1 MGLGLQ
7 VGVNLANDFHD
18 GVRGVD
24 TAERLG
30 PPRLTS
36 SGLAPARSV
45 LFAALASV
53 LVAGLSGL
61 ALAAVTTWW
70 LVPIGALAML
80 ALWLYSG
87 GPRPYAELG
96 LGEVMVFLFFGVMA
110 TAGSAYVQ
118 AETVPAAAW
127 WASVPMGLLAVAI
140 LVANNL
146 RDIPT
151 DAVAGK
157 RTLAVR
163 LGDRRTRTLYRVC
176 IVGAFAAI
184 VLGTLVDVL
193 DEGSGLSPWS
203 LLALAAAVA
212 AVGPFQRVGQAEGRD
227 LIPVLV
233 ATARLQV
240 VFGAL
245 LRARTVDR
253 GGERVSEGDVAFGC
267 ARAVVGR
274 ARAERAH
281 GACSLAGVAFDA
293 DRARARAQR
302 TDSVHVHLDERA
314 QRVLRPRHCEGTGRP
329 VVVACTSGTAAA
341 DLFPAVDR
349 SLDGAGPARAPDRRS
364 SARAPRGRC
373 EPDDRPGR
381 AVRTVR
387 AVPRRM
393 RRSQA
398 RVPTGRVHELV
409 LESRDVS
416 MGVLAGAGAREPAL
430 SGSRSSVP
438 AA

>member
-1 MGLGLQ
+1 VTRLAVWVQGARPRTLGASITPVVVGTAAAGVFVPWRFVAALLVGLGLQ
-7 VGVNLANDFHD
+7 VGVNLANDYHD

-24 TAERLG
+24 TRERLG

-45 LFAALASV
+45 LIASLGCI
-53 LVAGLSGL
+53 LVAGVSGL

-184 VLGTLVDVL
+184 VLATLVDVL

-212 AVGPFQRVGQAEGRD
+212 AVGPFQRVGQAQGRD

-240 VFGAL
+240 AFGA
-245 LRARTVDR
+245 
-253 GGERVSEGDVAFGC
+253 AFALGLWI
-267 ARAVVGR
+267 
-274 ARAERAH
+274 AEA
-281 GACSLAGVAFDA
+281 
-293 DRARARAQR
+293 
-302 TDSVHVHLDERA
+302 
-314 QRVLRPRHCEGTGRP
+314 
-329 VVVACTSGTAAA
+329 TS
-341 DLFPAVDR
+341 
-349 SLDGAGPARAPDRRS
+349 
-364 SARAPRGRC
+364 
-373 EPDDRPGR
+373 
-381 AVRTVR
+381 
-387 AVPRRM
+387 
-393 RRSQA
+393 
-398 RVPTGRVHELV
+398 
-409 LESRDVS
+409 
-416 MGVLAGAGAREPAL
+416 
-430 SGSRSSVP
+430 
-438 AA
+438 

>member
-1 MGLGLQ
+1 VTRLAVWVQGARPRTLGASITPVVVGTSAAGVLVAWRFVAALLVGLGMQ
-7 VGVNLANDFHD
+7 IGVNLANDFHD

-127 WASVPMGLLAVAI
+127 WASIPMGLLAVTI

-203 LLALAAAVA
+203 LLALSAAVA
-212 AVGPFQRVGQAEGRD
+212 AVGPFQRVGQAQGRD

-240 VFGAL
+240 AFGA
-245 LRARTVDR
+245 
-253 GGERVSEGDVAFGC
+253 AFALGLWI
-267 ARAVVGR
+267 
-274 ARAERAH
+274 AEA
-281 GACSLAGVAFDA
+281 S
-293 DRARARAQR
+293 
-302 TDSVHVHLDERA
+302 T
-314 QRVLRPRHCEGTGRP
+314 
-329 VVVACTSGTAAA
+329 
-341 DLFPAVDR
+341 
-349 SLDGAGPARAPDRRS
+349 
-364 SARAPRGRC
+364 
-373 EPDDRPGR
+373 
-381 AVRTVR
+381 
-387 AVPRRM
+387 
-393 RRSQA
+393 
-398 RVPTGRVHELV
+398 
-409 LESRDVS
+409 
-416 MGVLAGAGAREPAL
+416 
-430 SGSRSSVP
+430 
-438 AA
+438 

>member
-1 MGLGLQ
+1 MTRLAVWVQGARPRTLGASITPVVVGTAAAGVFVPWRSVAALLVGLGLQ
-7 VGVNLANDFHD
+7 VGVNLANDYHD

-24 TAERLG
+24 TRERLG

-45 LFAALASV
+45 LIASLGCV
-53 LVAGLSGL
+53 LVAGVSGL
-61 ALAAVTTWW
+61 ALAAATTWW

-212 AVGPFQRVGQAEGRD
+212 AVGPFQRVGQAQGRD

-240 VFGAL
+240 AFGA
-245 LRARTVDR
+245 
-253 GGERVSEGDVAFGC
+253 AFALGLWI
-267 ARAVVGR
+267 
-274 ARAERAH
+274 AEA
-281 GACSLAGVAFDA
+281 
-293 DRARARAQR
+293 
-302 TDSVHVHLDERA
+302 
-314 QRVLRPRHCEGTGRP
+314 
-329 VVVACTSGTAAA
+329 TS
-341 DLFPAVDR
+341 
-349 SLDGAGPARAPDRRS
+349 
-364 SARAPRGRC
+364 
-373 EPDDRPGR
+373 
-381 AVRTVR
+381 
-387 AVPRRM
+387 
-393 RRSQA
+393 
-398 RVPTGRVHELV
+398 
-409 LESRDVS
+409 
-416 MGVLAGAGAREPAL
+416 
-430 SGSRSSVP
+430 
-438 AA
+438 